1 VKKCPKVH
9 LTDLVGDYNYLGRA
23 KEIAKELDDNVECV
37 PSYAE
42 TRQLVLEYTILPL
55 GGENVMTKL
64 YKGASR
70 HACLLYGPAGTGK
83 TLLAHA
89 IAHETAATFFNLS
102 PMNIARKYNGKAAG
116 MVEAVFEVAKGR
128 PPELGED
135 GEPIEE
141 VAKHPPAVI
150 YIDEIERIF
159 EGKKKKKKGGMSGG
173 AASGEEPPSR
183 ITKTFMKQYGKLSPA
198 DRVMVI
204 GCSTKPWECE
214 KNKDFKKMFTKDGGK
229 MLYVPKPDYSALQ
242 MIWKTLI
249 QKGRGVK
256 LPQSF
261 DIQTLAHLST
271 GMTAGKINTIVN
283 DVVTDWRIQKVLRGQ
298 TLHIGEFIQAMAR
311 QRQVLKEEIALFD
324 KFREKFA
331 MKKKKKGDGKKKK
344 KGGKKKK
351 K

>member
-1 VKKCPKVH
+1 
-9 LTDLVGDYNYLGRA
+9 
-23 KEIAKELDDNVECV
+23 
-37 PSYAE
+37 
-42 TRQLVLEYTILPL
+42 
-55 GGENVMTKL
+55 MKL
-64 YKGASR
+64 YNKLTAS
-70 HACLLYGPAGTGK
+70 
-83 TLLAHA
+83 
-89 IAHETAATFFNLS
+89 
-102 PMNIARKYNGKAAG
+102 
-116 MVEAVFEVAKGR
+116 
-128 PPELGED
+128 
-135 GEPIEE
+135 
-141 VAKHPPAVI
+141 
-150 YIDEIERIF
+150 
-159 EGKKKKKKGGMSGG
+159 
-173 AASGEEPPSR
+173 
-183 ITKTFMKQYGKLSPA
+183 

-283 DVVTDWRIQKVLRGQ
+283 DVVTDCRIQKVARGQ

-311 QRQVLKEEIALFD
+311 QREVSKEEVGLFE

-331 MKKKKKGDGKKKK
+331 MKKKKGDGKKKK
-344 KGGKKKK
+344 KGGGLAAWRQDFCLPVVHGVQCVSTMAPD
-351 K
+351 